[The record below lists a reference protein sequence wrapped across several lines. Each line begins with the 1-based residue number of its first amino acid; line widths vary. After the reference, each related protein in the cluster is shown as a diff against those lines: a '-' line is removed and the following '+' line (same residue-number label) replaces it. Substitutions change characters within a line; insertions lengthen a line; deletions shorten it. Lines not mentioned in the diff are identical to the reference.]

1 MKPEEKAKA
10 RARRIARRMVRKLH
24 RIRNWRSSAHR
35 PNWAIRPWGS
45 RTPVLGPP
53 RTGHLVREYPVC
65 TCGEWMV
72 RCFGCKRL
80 LCPMVHVR
88 IGAKG
93 DECVSCGTMLNEY
106 SDPPDPDSIGQLHVD
121 EELERWLG
129 ALRAS
134 KETS

>member
-1 MKPEEKAKA
+1 M
-10 RARRIARRMVRKLH
+10 IRKLH

-35 PNWAIRPWGS
+35 PNWAS
-45 RTPVLGPP
+45 RAP
-53 RTGHLVREYPVC
+53 RTGHQYPVC

-72 RCFGCKRL
+72 RCPGCKRL

-106 SDPPDPDSIGQLHVD
+106 SDPPDPDWIGQLHVD

-129 ALRAS
+129 ALQAS
-134 KETS
+134 KETCC